1 MSAAP
6 AGERR
11 VDLRGETTTRRV
23 VTASV
28 LLVLASA
35 FGFSFGNVHALCA
48 QLGVPDPWA
57 WLVAP
62 TVDVAVI
69 GLLVGVRHLALQGR
83 GRVEL
88 RPARRLLAAAG
99 VATWGLNAGH
109 AIVVARSPGL
119 AVVDSIV
126 PLLMMAMLEVGPWML
141 REFAAIAA
149 IAGEQASA
157 QPSPRPDRAA
167 VPPEPTGPATTAATG
182 GRTGPDHDPAAPA
195 RSAQRRPRPSGGT
208 AARSGRLATATEREQ
223 RARAFIASHLD
234 QHGRPPSG
242 VEVARHVGVQ
252 DSQGRKLTRRILGDL
267 HATTAAVH
275 GGDADMAASAAVSAV
290 PAAGNGAVPADQR
303 GGVAT
308 LATLAARQSGPTGP
322 APTEAAPTEAADG

>member
-1 MSAAP
+1 
-6 AGERR
+6 
-11 VDLRGETTTRRV
+11 

-69 GLLVGVRHLALQGR
+69 GLLVGVRYLALHGR
-83 GRVEL
+83 GRAEL

-109 AIVVARSPGL
+109 AIVVVKSPGL

-141 REFAAIAA
+141 REFGAIVL
-149 IAGEQASA
+149 EQASA
-157 QPSPRPDRAA
+157 QPSQPPDRAA
-167 VPPEPTGPATTAATG
+167 VPPEPTGPATTATG
-182 GRTGPDHDPAAPA
+182 DGPDPDRTAPA
-195 RSAQRRPRPSGGT
+195 RTAAQGRPRPSGGT
-208 AARSGRLATATEREQ
+208 AARSGRLATAAEREQ

-267 HATTAAVH
+267 HATTAAPH
-275 GGDADMAASAAVSAV
+275 GADSAAGSVV

-303 GGVAT
+303 GSVAE
-308 LATLAARQSGPTGP
+308 LAALAARQRGPTGP
-322 APTEAAPTEAADG
+322 VSREAADG

>member
-6 AGERR
+6 AGGR

-69 GLLVGVRHLALQGR
+69 GLLVGVRYLALHGR
-83 GRVEL
+83 GRAEL
-88 RPARRLLAAAG
+88 RPARRLLAASG

-109 AIVVARSPGL
+109 AIVVEQSPGL

-141 REFAAIAA
+141 REFGAIAA
-149 IAGEQASA
+149 EQASA

-167 VPPEPTGPATTAATG
+167 VPPEPTGPATTATG
-182 GRTGPDHDPAAPA
+182 GGPDHDRTAPTPTA
-195 RSAQRRPRPSGGT
+195 RRRPRPSGGT
-208 AARSGRLATATEREQ
+208 DARSGRLATAAEREQ

-242 VEVARHVGVQ
+242 VDVARHVGVQ

-267 HATTAAVH
+267 HDTTAAAH
-275 GGDADMAASAAVSAV
+275 GADADTAASAAVSVV
-290 PAAGNGAVPADQR
+290 PAASNGAVPADQR
-303 GGVAT
+303 GSVAE
-308 LATLAARQSGPTGP
+308 LAALAARQSGPPGP
-322 APTEAAPTEAADG
+322 APTEAADG

>member
-1 MSAAP
+1 MP
-6 AGERR
+6 AGWR
-11 VDLRGETTTRRV
+11 VDLRGETATRRV

-69 GLLVGVRHLALQGR
+69 GLLVGVRYLALHGR
-83 GRVEL
+83 GRAEL
-88 RPARRLLAAAG
+88 RPARRLLAASG

-109 AIVVARSPGL
+109 AIVVERSPGL

-149 IAGEQASA
+149 EQASA
-157 QPSPRPDRAA
+157 QPSQPPDRAA
-167 VPPEPTGPATTAATG
+167 VPPAPTGPATASG
-182 GRTGPDHDPAAPA
+182 GGPDRTAPA
-195 RSAQRRPRPSGGT
+195 PTAQRRPRPSGGP
-208 AARSGRLATATEREQ
+208 AARSGRLATAAEREQ

-252 DSQGRKLTRRILGDL
+252 DSQGRKHTRRILGDL
-267 HATTAAVH
+267 HAETAATH
-275 GGDADMAASAAVSAV
+275 GADADTAASAAV

-303 GGVAT
+303 GSVVE
-308 LATLAARQSGPTGP
+308 LAALAAGESGPTGP
-322 APTEAAPTEAADG
+322 APTEAADG

>member
-1 MSAAP
+1 MP
-6 AGERR
+6 AGRR
-11 VDLRGETTTRRV
+11 RGDLRGETTTRRV

-69 GLLVGVRHLALQGR
+69 GLLVGVRYLALHGR
-83 GRVEL
+83 GRAEL

-99 VATWGLNAGH
+99 MATWGLNAGH
-109 AIVVARSPGL
+109 AIVVEQSPGL

-141 REFAAIAA
+141 REFGA
-149 IAGEQASA
+149 IAGEQAGA
-157 QPSPRPDRAA
+157 QPAQRPDGAA
-167 VPPEPTGPATTAATG
+167 VPPEPTGPATTATG
-182 GRTGPDHDPAAPA
+182 GGPDDDRTASAPT
-195 RSAQRRPRPSGGT
+195 AQARPRPSGGT
-208 AARSGRLATATEREQ
+208 AAPSGRLATAAEREQ

-234 QHGRPPSG
+234 QHGQPPSG

-267 HATTAAVH
+267 HATAAATH
-275 GGDADMAASAAVSAV
+275 GADVGAASAAV

-303 GGVAT
+303 SSVA
-308 LATLAARQSGPTGP
+308 ALAALAAGESGPTGP
-322 APTEAAPTEAADG
+322 APTEAADG

>member
-1 MSAAP
+1 VSAAP
-6 AGERR
+6 ASGQRL
-11 VDLRGETTTRRV
+11 DLRGETTTRRV

-69 GLLVGVRHLALQGR
+69 GLLVGVRHLALHGR
-83 GRVEL
+83 GRAEL

-99 VATWGLNAGH
+99 MATWGLNAGH
-109 AIVVARSPGL
+109 AIVVQRSPGL

-141 REFAAIAA
+141 REFGA

-157 QPSPRPDRAA
+157 QPSPPHDRAA
-167 VPPEPTGPATTAATG
+167 VPPQPTGPATTTSG
-182 GRTGPDHDPAAPA
+182 SGPDHDRTAPA
-195 RSAQRRPRPSGGT
+195 PTAQRRPRPSGGT
-208 AARSGRLATATEREQ
+208 AARSGRLATAAEREQ

-267 HATTAAVH
+267 HATTAATH
-275 GGDADMAASAAVSAV
+275 SADADTAASAVPAV
-290 PAAGNGAVPADQR
+290 PAAGNGAVPADQHSS
-303 GGVAT
+303 VAE
-308 LATLAARQSGPTGP
+308 LAALAAQKSGPTGP
-322 APTEAAPTEAADG
+322 APTEATDG